1 MNLCAT
7 AQLGGLIVLSN
18 NDFSKKQIIIV
29 FFNKGEKLS
38 FQNDNI
44 LIRTS
49 DDKIIHQSTC
59 YRLFAVFVVGNITI
73 TSGLI
78 QRAKKFEF
86 SIILMTTSMRTYQI
100 IGATKE
106 GNTLLRAKQH
116 SYLSLD
122 VAKHI
127 AKNKMSNQRILLN
140 AQRQKNDELKQA
152 IIAIDDYIIKID
164 TSLSISDIMGYEGA
178 ASRVYFKN
186 HFNNV
191 VWKGRKP
198 RIKNDMTN
206 ALLDIGYTLL
216 FSFVEAMLEIY
227 GFDLYVGVL
236 HRAFYMRK
244 SLVCDLV
251 EPFRCLIDDCVKKGI
266 NLGQFKEKDFVVEN
280 LRYDLA
286 WKKSPDYVSVLM
298 QPLLDNKTE
307 IFQYI
312 QSYYRAFMKQL
323 EESEYPNF
331 TIR

>member
-1 MNLCAT
+1 M
-7 AQLGGLIVLSN
+7 LSN
-18 NDFSKKQIIIV
+18 NDFSKKQIVVV

-44 LIRTS
+44 TIKNS
-49 DDKIIHQSTC
+49 DDKVIHQSTC
-59 YRLFAVFVVGNITI
+59 YRLFAVFVVGNTTI
-73 TSGLI
+73 TTGLI

-86 SIILMTTSMRTYQI
+86 SIVLMSTSMRTYQI
-100 IGATKE
+100 LGAKKE
-106 GNTLLRAKQH
+106 GNTLLRAKQY
-116 SYLSLD
+116 SYASLD
-122 VAKHI
+122 AAKHI
-127 AKNKMSNQRILLN
+127 AKNKMLNQRTLLN
-140 AQRQKNDELKQA
+140 TQRQKSDELKQA
-152 IIAIDDYIIKID
+152 IIAIDDCIVKID
-164 TSLSISDIMGYEGA
+164 KSTSISDIMGYEGA
-178 ASRVYFKN
+178 ASRVYFIN

-227 GFDLYVGVL
+227 GFELFIGVL

-251 EPFRCLIDDCVKKGI
+251 EPFRCLVDDCVKKGI
-266 NLGQFKEKDFVVEN
+266 NLGQFKEKDFIIEN
-280 LRYDLA
+280 LRYDLS

-323 EESEYPNF
+323 DESEYPNF
-331 TIR
+331 IFR